1 MWTCVSFSMTLPLM
15 FETGFLTEP
24 RACRISWTGWPMSSR
39 DHLSL
44 PSSPRITKCQFSC
57 VYFLHSRYLMIFIAF
72 FFQKSF
78 SINPV
83 IYAVWG
89 AIVIGSFDRFFSW
102 LLATFM
108 TLCMLS
114 TFERTI
120 WIWLFIFNYAEFA
133 LATLKVR
140 GLWANLV
147 FWFFIFLRHVS
158 VYSDSHLGCP
168 LLPS

>member
-1 MWTCVSFSMTLPLM
+1 MWTCVSLSMTLPLM

-24 RACRISWTGWPMSSR
+24 RACRISWTGWPVSSR

-57 VYFLHSRYLMIFIAF
+57 VYFLHSRYLMIFIAFF

-133 LATLKVR
+133 L
-140 GLWANLV
+140 LWQLWRFVACGQT
-147 FWFFIFLRHVS
+147 WFFGFLS
-158 VYSDSHLGCP
+158 FWDMFLYIPTLI
-168 LLPS
+168 